1 MFSNIGAKIKGL
13 AKVLFWI
20 SVIGSMIGAFAVIAF
35 GVMKGGD
42 DVFISIIIGVA
53 IVVVGIIF
61 AWLSNFMLYGYGE
74 LIDTNQKMLRIMQD
88 QFRPKTGNTTNNVE
102 QPKVESI

>member
-1 MFSNIGAKIKGL
+1 MFNNIGSKIKTL

-20 SVIGSMIGAFAVIAF
+20 SVIGSMIGAFGVIAF
-35 GVMKGGD
+35 AAMSGSD
-42 DVFISIIIGVA
+42 EILIAIIIGIV

-74 LIDTNQKMLRIMQD
+74 LIDTNQKMLRILQD
-88 QFRPKTGNTTNNVE
+88 QFRPKANNNNNNTQ

>member
-1 MFSNIGAKIKGL
+1 MFTNIGSKIKTL

-20 SVIGSMIGAFAVIAF
+20 STIGSMIGAFGVIAF
-35 GVMKGGD
+35 AAMSGSD
-42 DVFISIIIGVA
+42 EIIIAILIGVV
-53 IVVVGIIF
+53 IVVVGVIV
-61 AWLSNFMLYGYGE
+61 AWLSNFMLYGFGE

-88 QFRPKTGNTTNNVE
+88 QFRPKTNTNVNNNI